1 MPTMRAF
8 AITFLAKTRKDSQL
22 KLIKD
27 NLAIPEN
34 KWTFDNQRD
43 LLIGQSCTLRQ
54 MSPNKRLSS
63 QWIVELLELNK
74 FILPFEHNDA
84 SAFSFINQTE
94 IYIILL
100 QDLCT

>member
-54 MSPNKRLSS
+54 MSHNKRLSS
-63 QWIVELLELNK
+63 HWIVELLELNK
-74 FILPFEHNDA
+74 FSLSFKYNGAP
-84 SAFSFINQTE
+84 AFPDKSDR
-94 IYIILL
+94 
-100 QDLCT
+100 DLYNHVQVLGT